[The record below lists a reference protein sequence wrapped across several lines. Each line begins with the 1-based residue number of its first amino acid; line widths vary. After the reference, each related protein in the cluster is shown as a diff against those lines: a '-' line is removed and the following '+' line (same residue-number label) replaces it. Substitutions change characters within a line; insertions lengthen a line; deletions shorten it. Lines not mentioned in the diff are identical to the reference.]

1 MNGPALEQ
9 FVRGTLGC
17 ACPDEVF
24 RSVSVRLVPAAAGRP
39 AFTEVLV
46 GSRLLIRLVTM
57 PAEPAAPGW
66 LEQLATDGRATRDR
80 HGYKRF
86 RLVIAAPA
94 DDLAPE
100 RTGGLAARFA
110 RATACDDRTHL
121 HMLAQA
127 QLPEQFSGAP
137 ASDESATAAAGTV
150 AK

>member
-39 AFTEVLV
+39 AFTEVLI
-46 GSRLLIRLVTM
+46 GSRLLIRLVAL
-57 PAEPAAPGW
+57 PAEPAAPDW

-80 HGYKRF
+80 HGYNRF

-94 DDLAPE
+94 DDLSPE
-100 RTGGLAARFA
+100 RTGGLQARFA
-110 RATACDDRTHL
+110 RATAGDERTHL
-121 HMLAQA
+121 HLLAQA
-127 QLPEQFSGAP
+127 RLPAELAM
-137 ASDESATAAAGTV
+137 A
-150 AK
+150 

>member
-24 RSVSVRLVPAAAGRP
+24 RSVSVRLVPAAAGHP
-39 AFTEVLV
+39 AFTEVLA

-57 PAEPAAPGW
+57 PEEPEAPGW

-80 HGYKRF
+80 HGYNRF
-86 RLVIAAPA
+86 RLVIASPA

-100 RTGGLAARFA
+100 RTDGLAARFA
-110 RATACDDRTHL
+110 RATAGDERTHL
-121 HMLAQA
+121 HLLAQA
-127 QLPEQFSGAP
+127 RLPAELAL
-137 ASDESATAAAGTV
+137 A
-150 AK
+150 